1 MTRYPMPS
9 LYQELVSLG
18 MQIDSHESDLYVP
31 VNEQTS
37 AVIRK
42 CQRIAGITV
51 FKSELDGNYWYDIPF
66 AYEPFWSARCG

>member
-51 FKSELDGNYWYDIPF
+51 FKSELDDIPF